1 MEYEST
7 LNMPEV
13 MDSIIQDCEEILVQ
27 ESFRYES
34 IDKEHIRVF
43 GFSPQIIS
51 QVMRNHLPYTS
62 PLISVALEFVS
73 DEHDTIISIRK

>member
-13 MDSIIQDCEEILVQ
+13 LDSIIQDCEEILER
-27 ESFRYES
+27 ESFQYES
-34 IDKEHIRVF
+34 ITGDRIRVF

-62 PLISVALEFVS
+62 PLISVLLEFGA
-73 DEHDTIISIRK
+73 DDHDTIISIRK